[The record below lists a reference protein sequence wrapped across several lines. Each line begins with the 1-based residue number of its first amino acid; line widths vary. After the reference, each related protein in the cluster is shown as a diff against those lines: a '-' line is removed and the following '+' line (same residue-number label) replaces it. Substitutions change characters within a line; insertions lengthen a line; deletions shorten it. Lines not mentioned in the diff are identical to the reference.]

1 MSFAP
6 RLRHVR
12 RAAAAA
18 LILAGILL
26 FPLPASGG
34 ALWDAA
40 AIAGYLAAALTV
52 TLFIYPLR
60 RPGLP
65 HARLFSIGQHRQLG
79 WAALGFAL
87 LHVALLLASQPLTGR
102 YLLASAP
109 LYMLCGTGG
118 LIALGVLVATGLSAR
133 SAMRHAARSRPPKAA
148 AKPLAKSH
156 AMGTAVAHSIVAAAL
171 LAVIGAHIVGSGQML
186 DTVGKISVVCAILVS
201 ALGWSMLLPRWLGTK
216 TRWLP
221 VMLPGVASAM
231 VLLILPTPTARSHLL
246 EPVITTPSPIAVWFP
261 HEKHTEVNCLTC
273 HHNMLDNT
281 GLGNCI
287 ACHRSSRPD
296 LQHSSEATFHVF
308 CRSCHVLLATE
319 ARQHGPTRA
328 CSGCHTSGGDI
339 F

>member
-1 MSFAP
+1 MALAP
-6 RLRHVR
+6 RLRHLR
-12 RAAAAA
+12 RAAAAG

-26 FPLPASGG
+26 APLPASGG

-40 AIAGYLAAALTV
+40 AIAGYVAGALTV
-52 TLFIYPLR
+52 TLVIYPLR

-65 HARLFSIGQHRQLG
+65 HIRLFSIGQHRQLG

-118 LIALGVLVATGLSAR
+118 LIALGALVATGLSAR
-133 SAMRHAARSRPPKAA
+133 ATMRNAARSKAPKAV
-148 AKPLAKSH
+148 AKPPAKSS
-156 AMGTAVAHSIVAAAL
+156 AMGTAVAHSIIAAVL
-171 LAVIGAHIVGSGQML
+171 LAMIGAHIVGSGQML
-186 DTVGKISVVCAILVS
+186 DTLGKTLVVCAILVL
-201 ALGWSMLLPRWLGTK
+201 ALGWSMLLPRWVGMR

-221 VMLPGVASAM
+221 IMLPGVASAM
-231 VLLILPTPTARSHLL
+231 VLLLLPAPTARSRLL
-246 EPVITTPSPIAVWFP
+246 EPVITTPGPIAVWFP
-261 HEKHTEVNCLTC
+261 HEKHTTVNCLTC
-273 HHNMLDNT
+273 HHNLLDDT
-281 GLGNCI
+281 GSGNCI

-308 CRSCHVLLATE
+308 CRSCHVLLATQ
-319 ARQHGPTRA
+319 AHQHGPTRA
-328 CSGCHTSGGDI
+328 CSGCHTPHGDI